1 MNKIVIIAS
10 ELAVITGH
18 NKYEPLQKV
27 IDSVLNRSKI
37 KKIHIPKSN
46 IEKGLINLGIP
57 ELQKIKSELKLDPKS
72 SLKDVES
79 KIRQNVINKSLD
91 KNMSENS
98 SRSTTQKV
106 LEKMPQLK
114 KCLAKNINQDLRMK
128 RGNVKENQ
136 NLNKT
141 EKKFNIEIDSRNSK
155 IYEKMVHTDLE
166 KNYTISLRGKV
177 DGMAQDCV
185 VETKNRTK
193 RLFNRIPDYE
203 KIQLNCYMFLTNKD
217 RSIHIECYN
226 DSQNSVEYD
235 FDTDLWDECLEK
247 ILDFTDNHIVCHIP

>member
-10 ELAVITGH
+10 ELAIITGH
-18 NKYEPLQKV
+18 NKYQPLQKV

-46 IEKGLINLGIP
+46 IEAGLINLSKP
-57 ELQKIKSELKLDPKS
+57 DLLKIKSELNLDHKS
-72 SLKDVES
+72 SLKEVET
-79 KIRQNVINKSLD
+79 KIRQKVINKSLD
-91 KNMSENS
+91 KNITENT
-98 SRSTTQKV
+98 SRTTTQRV
-106 LEKMPQLK
+106 LEKMPELK
-114 KCLAKNINQDLRMK
+114 KCLANNISQDLRMK

-136 NLNKT
+136 NLDET
-141 EKKFNIEIDSRNSK
+141 EKKFNIKIDYRNSK
-155 IYEKMVHTDLE
+155 MYEKMVHSDLE
-166 KNYTISLRGKV
+166 KNYTIFLRGKV
-177 DGMAQDCV
+177 DGMNQDCV

-203 KIQLNCYMFLTNKD
+203 KIQLNCYMFMTDKD

-235 FDTDLWDECLEK
+235 FDDDLWEECKDK
-247 ILDFTDNHIVCHIP
+247 IIDFTDNHIVCHID